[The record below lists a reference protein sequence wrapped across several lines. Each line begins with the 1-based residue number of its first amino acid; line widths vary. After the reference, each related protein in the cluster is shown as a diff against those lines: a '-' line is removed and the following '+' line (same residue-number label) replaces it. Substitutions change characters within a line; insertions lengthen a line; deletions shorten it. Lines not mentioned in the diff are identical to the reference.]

1 MAWRCF
7 FLICTG
13 VHTSISHSGE
23 RGVGRPDGVLTGV
36 YDCVTGG
43 VLGIAASCGA
53 VSGVSDCEYS
63 FSSHPQM
70 DVSSG
75 RGASS
80 FSVGCGRLEMRPKRS
95 GDRWRPTSARW
106 SARPFPLMPMW
117 DGMCSHLTSSPHR
130 STSSKIWC
138 GWGGGGSVSWLSH
151 CSRLGRGEFYER
163 VWGGGGVVLQL
174 RQGNV
179 A

>member
-23 RGVGRPDGVLTGV
+23 RGVGRPDGVVTGV

-75 RGASS
+75 ICFGGGRGVRAAPSAGPWFGARGQPCRS
-80 FSVGCGRLEMRPKRS
+80 VQSVG
-95 GDRWRPTSARW
+95 
-106 SARPFPLMPMW
+106 
-117 DGMCSHLTSSPHR
+117 
-130 STSSKIWC
+130 
-138 GWGGGGSVSWLSH
+138 
-151 CSRLGRGEFYER
+151 LGTTLGAT
-163 VWGGGGVVLQL
+163 G
-174 RQGNV
+174 
-179 A
+179 